1 MILLVVLLLMI
12 PWRDREKCKTKF
24 SSIDSSLFT
33 IAVEDLVAVDI
44 PDDPSDQYNWHG
56 HSGHNNVAGQDT
68 FDVDHGAGLEQTF
81 S

>member
-1 MILLVVLLLMI
+1 M
-12 PWRDREKCKTKF
+12 
-24 SSIDSSLFT
+24 DSSLFT

-44 PDDPSDQYNWHG
+44 PDDPQDQYNWHG
-56 HSGHNNVAGQDT
+56 HNGHNNVAGQDT